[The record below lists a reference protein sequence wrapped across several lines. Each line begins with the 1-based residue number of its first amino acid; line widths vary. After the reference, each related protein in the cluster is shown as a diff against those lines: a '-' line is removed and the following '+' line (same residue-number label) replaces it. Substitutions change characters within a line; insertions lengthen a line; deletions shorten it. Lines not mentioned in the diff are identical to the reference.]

1 MRISVSWKPM
11 KTLLTGLLTILILNV
26 SEIFSALTET
36 LTVPVFLASKVLKAS
51 TLPFLSSDDDIDNST
66 SSLSLFDASIILN
79 FNVNCF
85 YETYIGTN

>member
-1 MRISVSWKPM
+1 M

-36 LTVPVFLASKVLKAS
+36 LTVPLKEARES
-51 TLPFLSSDDDIDNST
+51 FEKQYLISQLKNDDIDNST

-79 FNVNCF
+79 FN
-85 YETYIGTN
+85 GTKVPT